1 MDIILTKKQLNLLRE
16 FGADA
21 TTSQNNKPA
30 ADVSNTEGDN
40 DVSSLRSDAE
50 EVSQA
55 QGANSMNKSINVQSY
70 TNKNIPKANA
80 NQTMT
85 IPVGNGS
92 VGQAATKAQDTILHT
107 PDNSLPGKI
116 ILTQGRKINGK
127 LVEVTT
133 FKKNELDKFLKSL

>member
-16 FGADA
+16 FGAD
-21 TTSQNNKPA
+21 TTASQNNKPA
-30 ADVSNTEGDN
+30 ASVSNTEGDN
-40 DVSSLRSDAE
+40 DVSSLRHDSE
-50 EVSQA
+50 EVAQA
-55 QGANSMNKSINVQSY
+55 QGANGMNQSIDVRSY
-70 TNKNIPKANA
+70 TRKNVPTANS

-92 VGQAATKAQDTILHT
+92 VGQAATKAQDVILHT

>member
-16 FGADA
+16 D
-21 TTSQNNKPA
+21 NNKPA

-40 DVSSLRSDAE
+40 DVSSLRHDSE
-50 EVSQA
+50 EVAQA
-55 QGANSMNKSINVQSY
+55 QGGNNMDQSINVGTY
-70 TNKNIPKANA
+70 AGNVPKANA

-92 VGQAATKAQDTILHT
+92 IGQAATKAQDVILHT

>member
-40 DVSSLRSDAE
+40 DVSSLRHDSE
-50 EVSQA
+50 EVAQA
-55 QGANSMNKSINVQSY
+55 QGGNNMDQSINVGTY
-70 TNKNIPKANA
+70 AGNVPKANA

-92 VGQAATKAQDTILHT
+92 VGQAATKAQDVILHT
-107 PDNSLPGKI
+107 PTNSLPGRI

>member
-1 MDIILTKKQLNLLRE
+1 
-16 FGADA
+16 
-21 TTSQNNKPA
+21 
-30 ADVSNTEGDN
+30 
-40 DVSSLRSDAE
+40 
-50 EVSQA
+50 
-55 QGANSMNKSINVQSY
+55 
-70 TNKNIPKANA
+70 
-80 NQTMT
+80 MT

>member
-21 TTSQNNKPA
+21 NTPQNNKPA

-50 EVSQA
+50 EVSQS
-55 QGANSMNKSINVQSY
+55 QGANRMNQSINVGSY
-70 TNKNIPKANA
+70 INDDLPADNSK
-80 NQTMT
+80 QTMT

-92 VGQAATKAQDTILHT
+92 VGQAATKAQDVILHT
-107 PDNSLPGKI
+107 PTNSLPGRI

>member
-1 MDIILTKKQLNLLRE
+1 MDIILTKKQLNFLRE
-16 FGADA
+16 E
-21 TTSQNNKPA
+21 NNKPA
-30 ADVSNTEGDN
+30 ASVSNTEGDN
-40 DVSSLRSDAE
+40 DVSSLRHDSE
-50 EVSQA
+50 EVAQA
-55 QGANSMNKSINVQSY
+55 QGANDMDQSIDVRSY
-70 TNKNIPKANA
+70 TGNVPNANA

>member
-1 MDIILTKKQLNLLRE
+1 M
-16 FGADA
+16 
-21 TTSQNNKPA
+21 
-30 ADVSNTEGDN
+30 SNTEGDN

-50 EVSQA
+50 AVSQA

-107 PDNSLPGKI
+107 PDNSRLLQRLKI
-116 ILTQGRKINGK
+116 LFCILLITLCQVK
-127 LVEVTT
+127 
-133 FKKNELDKFLKSL
+133 

>member
-16 FGADA
+16 D
-21 TTSQNNKPA
+21 NNKPA

-40 DVSSLRSDAE
+40 DVSSLRHDSE
-50 EVSQA
+50 EVAQA
-55 QGANSMNKSINVQSY
+55 QGGNNMDQSINVGTY
-70 TNKNIPKANA
+70 AGNVPKANA

-92 VGQAATKAQDTILHT
+92 IGQAATKAQDVILHT
-107 PDNSLPGKI
+107 PTNSLPGRI

-133 FKKNELDKFLKSL
+133 FKKNELDKCLKSL

>member
-1 MDIILTKKQLNLLRE
+1 LLRE
-16 FGADA
+16 AIGDA
-21 TTSQNNKPA
+21 ATSQNNKPA
-30 ADVSNTEGDN
+30 ASVSNTEGDN
-40 DVSSLRSDAE
+40 DVSSLRHDSE
-50 EVSQA
+50 EVAQA
-55 QGANSMNKSINVQSY
+55 QGANGMNQSIDVRSY
-70 TNKNIPKANA
+70 TRKNVPTANSS
-80 NQTMT
+80 QTMT

-92 VGQAATKAQDTILHT
+92 VGQAATKAQDVILHT